1 MPDALE
7 KQKILS
13 SLASPLAVRD
23 ERIKPLAVP
32 LFFIRN
38 RMHSADTSA
47 MSCRC
52 NGQPPS
58 LLTSHPPWAKPLRG
72 DFRIASAPPYTNRRL
87 SETESTITHHAYYS
101 PSKCFFSITL
111 PRRHSVCQQA
121 KHRKRGKP
129 QAVFP
134 SFYHNCSGRPSGIRS
149 GRPSSSGSED
159 ICIRWGFFCP
169 ERHISI
175 SVTPSL

>member
-87 SETESTITHHAYYS
+87 SETESTMKPIMRTIPHPSVSS
-101 PSKCFFSITL
+101 PSLYHAGTAFVNRQSIENAGNPKRFSRHFITIA
-111 PRRHSVCQQA
+111 PAVPAASEADGHPPAV
-121 KHRKRGKP
+121 RKIYVSAGD
-129 QAVFP
+129 
-134 SFYHNCSGRPSGIRS
+134 SFARNA
-149 GRPSSSGSED
+149 
-159 ICIRWGFFCP
+159 
-169 ERHISI
+169 ISQFR
-175 SVTPSL
+175 